1 MCKAELIG
9 QGWGSGHT
17 LTLVT
22 VKLEWVLS
30 ESNLAL
36 FSGARTFFSVNI
48 LGTLKMTDWK
58 NVYPAFAFKQKQAN
72 GSKCLTNHIKD

>member
-22 VKLEWVLS
+22 MKLEWVLF
-30 ESNLAL
+30 ESKLTL
-36 FSGARTFFSVNI
+36 FLEARTFFSVNS
-48 LGTLKMTDWK
+48 LGTLKMTNWK
-58 NVYPAFAFKQKQAN
+58 NVYPAFAFEQKQVN
-72 GSKCLTNHIKD
+72 GSKRLTNHIKD